1 MSAAIIPIKRVAQN
15 IRYVHGQK
23 VILDFDLAALYGVT
37 TKALNQA
44 VKRNATRFP
53 VDFMFQLT
61 SEETRSL
68 RSQFVTTNRQVVEDE
83 VSATN
88 WSQFVTSSSK
98 HRGATYRPYAFTEQG
113 VAMLSSV
120 LNSERA
126 VKVNIAIMRAFV
138 KLRKTLETNRELA
151 RKFAELENRV
161 GKHDQEIAAII
172 EAIRQLMT
180 PPETPRREIGF
191 HVREKPP
198 RYRTR
203 KRA

>member
-1 MSAAIIPIKRVAQN
+1 MGTAIIPIKRVAQN
-15 IRYVHGQK
+15 IRSVRGQK

-61 SEETRSL
+61 SEETHSL
-68 RSQFVTTNRQVVEDE
+68 RSQFVTINRQVVERE
-83 VSATN
+83 VPATN

-161 GKHDQEIAAII
+161 GKHDEEITAII

-180 PPETPRREIGF
+180 PTETPRREIGF